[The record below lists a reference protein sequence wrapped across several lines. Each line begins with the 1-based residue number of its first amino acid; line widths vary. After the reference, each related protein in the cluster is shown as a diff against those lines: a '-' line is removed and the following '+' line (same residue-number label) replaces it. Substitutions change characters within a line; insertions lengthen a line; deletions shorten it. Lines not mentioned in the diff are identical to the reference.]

1 MSHRLRTLVHRLP
14 VATILIINDDELM
27 RGFLREL
34 FTREGFTIREA
45 QDGAA
50 GIQAFKDEA
59 SDAVIT
65 DLYMPEADGIEV
77 VREIRKESKEVKIVA
92 ISGGTTG
99 GGRTDILQVM
109 QDLGVDRTLQ
119 KPFKPEEMVSLVKE
133 LLA

>member
-1 MSHRLRTLVHRLP
+1 M
-14 VATILIINDDELM
+14 ATILIIDDDELM

-34 FTREGFTIREA
+34 FTREGFEVREA
-45 QDGAA
+45 VHGAA
-50 GIQAFKDEA
+50 GIQSFQD
-59 SDAVIT
+59 DATDVVIT

-77 VREIRKESKEVKIVA
+77 LREIRKESQEVKIVA

-109 QDLGVDRTLQ
+109 QDLGVDKTLQ
-119 KPFKPEEMVSLVKE
+119 KPFKPEEMVAAVKE

>member
-1 MSHRLRTLVHRLP
+1 MAR
-14 VATILIINDDELM
+14 ILIINDDELM

-77 VREIRKESKEVKIVA
+77 LREIRKESKEVKIVA

>member
-1 MSHRLRTLVHRLP
+1 M
-14 VATILIINDDELM
+14 
-27 RGFLREL
+27 
-34 FTREGFTIREA
+34 
-45 QDGAA
+45 
-50 GIQAFKDEA
+50 
-59 SDAVIT
+59 
-65 DLYMPEADGIEV
+65 
-77 VREIRKESKEVKIVA
+77 A

>member
-14 VATILIINDDELM
+14 VARILIINDDELM

-77 VREIRKESKEVKIVA
+77 LREIRKESKEVKIVA

>member
-1 MSHRLRTLVHRLP
+1 
-14 VATILIINDDELM
+14 VARILIINDDELM

-77 VREIRKESKEVKIVA
+77 LREIRKESKEVKIVA

>member
-1 MSHRLRTLVHRLP
+1 M
-14 VATILIINDDELM
+14 ATILIINDDELM

-77 VREIRKESKEVKIVA
+77 LREIRKESKEVKIVA

>member
-1 MSHRLRTLVHRLP
+1 M
-14 VATILIINDDELM
+14 ILIINDDELM

-77 VREIRKESKEVKIVA
+77 LREIRKESKEVKIVA
-92 ISGGTTG
+92 ISGGTRG